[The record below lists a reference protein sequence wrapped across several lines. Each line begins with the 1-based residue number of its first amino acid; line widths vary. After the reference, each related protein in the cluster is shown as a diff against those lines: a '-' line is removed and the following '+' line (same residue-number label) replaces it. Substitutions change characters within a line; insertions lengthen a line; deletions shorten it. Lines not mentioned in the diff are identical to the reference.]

1 MKEKKPINIE
11 VGQRIKERREA
22 AGLTQE
28 TLAEMV
34 GLGVKHISAI
44 ERGAIGVSLPTLK
57 RVCTVLS
64 VSADDLL
71 FDAPDAAAQS
81 EQERTIHQV
90 SKRLSRLPANELK
103 VMKELL
109 DKAFEAMAV
118 AKEDQK
124 AQ

>member
-57 RVCTVLS
+57 RVCSVLS

-71 FDAPDAAAQS
+71 FDPPDAAAQS

>member
-1 MKEKKPINIE
+1 VKEKKPINIE

-57 RVCTVLS
+57 RVCSVLS

-71 FDAPDAAAQS
+71 FDPPDTAAQS
-81 EQERTIHQV
+81 EQEQTIHQV
-90 SKRLSRLPANELK
+90 SKRLSRLPANELR

-109 DKAFEAMAV
+109 DKAFEAIAV
-118 AKEDQK
+118 AKEYPK
-124 AQ
+124 AH

>member
-1 MKEKKPINIE
+1 
-11 VGQRIKERREA
+11 
-22 AGLTQE
+22 
-28 TLAEMV
+28 MV
-34 GLGVKHISAI
+34 ASGICS
-44 ERGAIGVSLPTLK
+44 
-57 RVCTVLS
+57 VLS

-71 FDAPDAAAQS
+71 FDPPDAAAQS

-124 AQ
+124 SQ

>member
-11 VGQRIKERREA
+11 VGLRIKERREA

>member
-1 MKEKKPINIE
+1 VKEKKPINIE

>member
-1 MKEKKPINIE
+1 MNIE